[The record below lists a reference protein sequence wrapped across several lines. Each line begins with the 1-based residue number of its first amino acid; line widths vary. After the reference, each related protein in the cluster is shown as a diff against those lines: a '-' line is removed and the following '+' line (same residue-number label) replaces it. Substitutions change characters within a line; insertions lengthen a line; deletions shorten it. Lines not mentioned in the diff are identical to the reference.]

1 LSRAA
6 GTKIDDVTQGPM
18 VNARLETT
26 VQGVFAC
33 GNVLHVHDLV
43 DNVSLEA
50 HEAGSFAADYILHG
64 EEDWGEAVR
73 PKIPEKT
80 KCALPEGRDEKGQM
94 ICIGCPVGCLITAQ
108 KKEDGSFSIT
118 GNSCKKGEAYARNEM
133 TAPMRTVTSIIR
145 VHGGVGAVVPVKTA
159 SEIPKGKIDACMKE
173 IKMTVIEAPVKVGD
187 VLIENVAG
195 TSIAIIATGNMN
207 KEPCK

>member
-1 LSRAA
+1 
-6 GTKIDDVTQGPM
+6 
-18 VNARLETT
+18 
-26 VQGVFAC
+26 
-33 GNVLHVHDLV
+33 
-43 DNVSLEA
+43 
-50 HEAGSFAADYILHG
+50 
-64 EEDWGEAVR
+64 
-73 PKIPEKT
+73 
-80 KCALPEGRDEKGQM
+80 
-94 ICIGCPVGCLITAQ
+94 
-108 KKEDGSFSIT
+108 
-118 GNSCKKGEAYARNEM
+118 M